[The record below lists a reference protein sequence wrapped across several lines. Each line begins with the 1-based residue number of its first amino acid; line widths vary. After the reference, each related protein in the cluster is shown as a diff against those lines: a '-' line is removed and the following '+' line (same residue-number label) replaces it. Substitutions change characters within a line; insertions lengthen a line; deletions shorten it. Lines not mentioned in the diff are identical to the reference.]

1 MKQDDLE
8 LEVGSNDISDSS
20 DSISIKFN
28 DIIIHG
34 DYDNVTMR
42 NDIALIRTRKEIPLD
57 TKAREVEINTICLPG
72 KSDEYSGKATVT
84 GFGFLEEGG
93 GEGEGE
99 EGSGTSEMRATQVL
113 ILPNSMCHDSYP
125 SFDPTI
131 MLCAGWPDGGRDACQ
146 GDSGGPLVQ
155 KQPLTDTSV
164 LVGIVSFGKGCARQN
179 SPGVYT
185 RVSAYI
191 DWITNRINQNSDI

>member
-1 MKQDDLE
+1 MKQDNLE
-8 LEVGSNDISDSS
+8 LEVGSNDISDES
-20 DSISIKFN
+20 DSISIKF
-28 DIIIHG
+28 DEIIIHE

-42 NDIALIRTRKEIPLD
+42 NDIALVRTRKEIPLD
-57 TKAREVEINTICLPG
+57 TRAREVEVNAICLPG
-72 KSDEYSGKATVT
+72 RGDEYSGRATVT

-93 GEGEGE
+93 
-99 EGSGTSEMRATQVL
+99 SGTSDMRATQVL
-113 ILPNSMCHDSYP
+113 ILPNSMCHQSYS

-131 MLCAGWPDGGRDACQ
+131 MLCAGWPHGGRDACQ

-155 KQPLTDTSV
+155 RQPLTDTSV
-164 LVGIVSFGKGCARQN
+164 LVGIVSFGKGCARQD

-191 DWITNRINQNSDI
+191 DWITNRINRYSDI

>member
-1 MKQDDLE
+1 MKNRIKQDDLE
-8 LEVGSNDISDSS
+8 FEVGSNDISEESE
-20 DSISIKFN
+20 SISIKFD
-28 DIIIHG
+28 DIIIHE

-42 NDIALIRTRKEIPLD
+42 NDIALVRSRKEIPLD
-57 TKAREVEINTICLPG
+57 TRAREVEINSICLPG
-72 KSDEYSGKATVT
+72 KNDEYSGRATVT
-84 GFGFLEEGG
+84 GFGFLE
-93 GEGEGE
+93 E

-113 ILPNSMCHDSYP
+113 ILPTSTCHQSYS

-131 MLCAGWPDGGRDACQ
+131 MLCAGWPRGGRDACQ

-164 LVGIVSFGKGCARQN
+164 LVGIVSFGKGCARQD

-191 DWITNRINQNSDI
+191 DWITNRINQYSDI

>member
-1 MKQDDLE
+1 MKQDELE
-8 LEVGSNDISDSS
+8 LEVGSNDISDSE
-20 DSISIKFN
+20 SISIKF
-28 DIIIHG
+28 DEMIVHE

-42 NDIALIRTRKEIPLD
+42 NDIALVRTRKEILLD
-57 TKAREVEINTICLPG
+57 TGAREVNKICLPG
-72 KSDEYSGKATVT
+72 KSDEYSGRATVT

-93 GEGEGE
+93 K
-99 EGSGTSEMRATQVL
+99 GTSEMRATQVL
-113 ILPNSMCHDSYP
+113 ILPNSICHQSYS

-131 MLCAGWPDGGRDACQ
+131 MLCAGWPQGGHDACQ

-164 LVGIVSFGKGCARQN
+164 LVGIVSFGKGCARQD

-191 DWITNRINQNSDI
+191 DWIENRINQYNDI